1 MLDLLLSNPAVM
13 VQGITGTHGAF
24 HTRAMLDAGTNIVCG
39 VTPGKGGQEV
49 HDVPVYDTVAGAL
62 QKYDVKVSVV
72 FVPAPHAKSALLE
85 AINAGIKLIICITEG
100 IPVHDMLIVFNTA
113 RKKGAQIIGPNCPGA
128 LVPGV
133 TKLGIIPGAVGS
145 AGDIA
150 LVSRSGT
157 LTYEAASSLKRAGL
171 GQRVIIGIGGDPA
184 IGTSFVD
191 CLREFENDPGTK
203 TIVLIGEIGG
213 ADEQRAAEFIQSHVT
228 KPVYAYIVGHSAPPE
243 TKLGHAG
250 AIMGGADESA
260 AAKTTALQNAGAIVA
275 TSLPDLISKI
285 STASA
290 QAAS

>member
-1 MLDLLLSNPAVM
+1 MLEALLSNPAVM

-49 HDVPVYDTVAGAL
+49 HGVPVYDTVAGAL
-62 QKYDVKVSVV
+62 QKHDARVSVV

-85 AINAGIKLIICITEG
+85 AIEAGIKLIICITEG
-100 IPVHDMLIVFNTA
+100 IPVHDMLVVFNAA
-113 RKKGAQIIGPNCPGA
+113 REKGVQVIGPNCPGA

-133 TKLGIIPGAVGS
+133 TKLGIIPAAVSS

-157 LTYEAASSLKRAGL
+157 LTYEAASSLKRTGL
-171 GQRVIIGIGGDPA
+171 GQRIIIGIGGDPV

-203 TIVLIGEIGG
+203 SIVLIGEIGG
-213 ADEQRAAEFIQSHVT
+213 ADEQRAAKFIQSHVT
-228 KPVYAYIVGHSAPPE
+228 KPVYAYIVGHSAPGQ

-260 AAKTTALQNAGAIVA
+260 AAKTATLKAAGATIA
-275 TSLPDLISKI
+275 TSLPDLITKI
-285 STASA
+285 V
-290 QAAS
+290 AARS